1 MSVHSSPYIH
11 VVYLMLQLEE
21 ISLIINLE
29 GSKRIRM
36 FVSLLVKKK
45 TVDILYITFYPQNF
59 LDTSLRNGQIVSL
72 LHLYWYTG
80 VHRRSNHL
88 KYILTLK

>member
-45 TVDILYITFYPQNF
+45 TVDILYITFYPQNI

-72 LHLYWYTG
+72 LHLLVYRFTD
-80 VHRRSNHL
+80 VV
-88 KYILTLK
+88 IT